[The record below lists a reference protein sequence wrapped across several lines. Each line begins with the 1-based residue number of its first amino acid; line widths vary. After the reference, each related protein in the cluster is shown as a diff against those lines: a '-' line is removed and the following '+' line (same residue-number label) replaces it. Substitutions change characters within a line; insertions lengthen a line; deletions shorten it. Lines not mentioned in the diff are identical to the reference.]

1 MAAKPFQIKIADKDI
16 LAILKTFSKMDDIAK
31 TDMKKAAKDIATV
44 AASAIG
50 SALQATPQGQAIAR
64 TIKISNTFKKGP
76 VITIGSGSAKLKSGT
91 PVGAIII
98 GTEFGAYN
106 NIKRE
111 RKSGTYIGLRQFDKR
126 SPREGRGN
134 AGYFIFPT
142 LKALQPYITKKWV
155 DEVDRIRREWRERI

>member
-1 MAAKPFQIKIADKDI
+1 MATKPFQIKIEDKDI

-31 TDMKKAAKDIATV
+31 TDMKKAANDIATV

-50 SALQATPQGQAIAR
+50 SALQATPQGQAIAK
-64 TIKISNTFKKGP
+64 TIRVSKTSKSP
-76 VITIGSGSAKLKSGT
+76 LITIGGGTAKLKSGT
-91 PVGAIII
+91 PVGEILI

-106 NIKRE
+106 NIRRE